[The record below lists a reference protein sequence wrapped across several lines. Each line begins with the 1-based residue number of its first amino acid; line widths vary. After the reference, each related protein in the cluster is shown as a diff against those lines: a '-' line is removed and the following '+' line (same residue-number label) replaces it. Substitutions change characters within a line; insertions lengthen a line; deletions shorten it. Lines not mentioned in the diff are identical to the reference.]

1 MPSQTIATD
10 LSLPLAMPQGCTNF
24 RLRQLMRRVTQ
35 HYDAQMAQCGLKT
48 TQYTLLSHVLTLG
61 PIRPG
66 ELAAAMTMEPST
78 LTRNLRPLVD
88 AGWVTLESGSDAR
101 SRLVHITQAGRDK
114 RAQAQRSWKAAQLA
128 LNDTL
133 GVERVAALH
142 TLIDESLALLAPA
155 TEQAHGEN

>member
-1 MPSQTIATD
+1 MPSQTLATVPA
-10 LSLPLAMPQGCTNF
+10 LPPAMPQGCTNF

-48 TQYTLLSHVLTLG
+48 TQYTLLSNVLTLG

-155 TEQAHGEN
+155 TEQSNGED

>member
-1 MPSQTIATD
+1 
-10 LSLPLAMPQGCTNF
+10 
-24 RLRQLMRRVTQ
+24 
-35 HYDAQMAQCGLKT
+35 
-48 TQYTLLSHVLTLG
+48 
-61 PIRPG
+61 

-88 AGWVTLESGSDAR
+88 AGWVTLESGADAR